1 MNKKERKEYKKLE
14 KELARLDKEIDA
26 LYARHLEVI
35 RRMHELK
42 PVKIDAPRPVSSL
55 VLSKP

>member
-1 MNKKERKEYKKLE
+1 MNKQEKKEYKKLE

-26 LYARHLEVI
+26 MYARHLEVI
-35 RRMHELK
+35 RRMRELK

-55 VLSKP
+55 VISKQ

>member
-1 MNKKERKEYKKLE
+1 MNKTEKNEYKKLE

-35 RRMHELK
+35 RRMRELK
-42 PVKIDAPRPVSSL
+42 PVKINSPRPVSSL
-55 VLSKP
+55 VLR